1 MWKQMSPTELR
12 ALLAGGREALFADQ
26 EAAVRTTIAAVRS
39 EGDQALFRLTERF
52 DGVDLRA
59 SGLAVRPEEW
69 AFTLDPSYYESLQR
83 AIENIRSFHQGER
96 VDSWQTT
103 RPDGTVVGQRVMPI
117 QRAGIYV
124 PGGSAPLLT
133 CLLMTVIP
141 AQVAGVEEII
151 ICTPPDRQGRIDPHL
166 LAAAKACGV
175 TQVYKLGGAQAIA
188 AMAYGTETIPAVDLI
203 AGPGSP
209 WVMLAKKLV
218 TGQVGIDMLA
228 GPTEVVVVDD
238 GSEPVQWLAADLLSQ
253 AEHPNGMVIL
263 LTVAGPER
271 IAAVGAEMARQ
282 TALLERQETINASLA
297 QRGVAVAV
305 VDLTEAAE
313 LLNRVAPEHL
323 QLAVTDPWA
332 LLPSV
337 RNAGAVFLGRWT
349 PEAIGDYIAGPS
361 NVIPTEGTA
370 RYTGPV
376 SVSTFLK
383 RSSVVCY
390 SEAAFRADAP
400 HGARLAEAEQLQAH
414 RNSMAIRLIGGEP
427 Q

>member
-1 MWKQMSPTELR
+1 MDPAGLK
-12 ALLAGGREALFADQ
+12 ALLAGGREALFAEQ
-26 EAAVRTTIAAVRS
+26 EAAVKQTLVAVQS
-39 EGDQALFRLTERF
+39 EGDAALFRLTERF

-59 SGLAVRPEEW
+59 AGLAVRPEEW
-69 AFTLDPSYYESLQR
+69 ALDLDDAFYAALDR
-83 AIENIRSFHQGER
+83 AIANIRGFHADER
-96 VDSWQTT
+96 AQSWTAT
-103 RPDGTVVGQRVMPI
+103 RSNGTVVGQRVMPV

-141 AQVAGVEEII
+141 AQVAGVAEIVL
-151 ICTPPDRQGRIDPHL
+151 CTPPDKSGRIDPHL

-175 TQVYKLGGAQAIA
+175 SQVYKVGGAQAIA

-218 TGQVGIDMLA
+218 AGQVGIDMLA

-238 GSEPVQWLAADLLSQ
+238 GSEPVEWLAADLLSQ

-263 LTVAGPER
+263 LTLAGAER
-271 IAAVGAEMARQ
+271 IAAVEATMAQQ
-282 TALLERQETINASLA
+282 TALLERQETIQASLSE
-297 QRGVAVAV
+297 RGVAVAV
-305 VDLTEAAE
+305 TSLDEAAE

-323 QLAVTDPWA
+323 QLALTDPWA
-332 LLPSV
+332 FLPEV
-337 RNAGAVFLGRWT
+337 KNAGAVFLGRWT

-370 RYTGPV
+370 RYASPV
-376 SVSTFLK
+376 SVATFLK

-390 SEAAFRADAP
+390 TEAAYRADAP
-400 HGARLAEAEQLQAH
+400 HGVRLAEAEQLQAH
-414 RNSMAIRLIGGEP
+414 RNSLAIRLGGGEGR
-427 Q
+427 

>member
-1 MWKQMSPTELR
+1 MNPAELR
-12 ALLAGGREALFADQ
+12 ALLAGGREALFAEQ
-26 EAAVRTTIAAVRS
+26 EAAVRTTIGAVRS
-39 EGDQALFRLTERF
+39 EGDEALYRVTERF

-69 AFTLDPSYYESLQR
+69 DLTLDPSYYESMER

-96 VDSWQTT
+96 VESWTTT
-103 RPDGTVVGQRVMPI
+103 RPNGTVIGQRVMPV

-151 ICTPPDRQGRIDPHL
+151 ICTPPDKQGRIDPHL

-175 TQVYKLGGAQAIA
+175 SQVYKLGGAQAIA
-188 AMAYGTETIPAVDLI
+188 AMAYGTQTIPAVDLI

-218 TGQVGIDMLA
+218 AGQVGIDMLA

-238 GSEPVQWLAADLLSQ
+238 GSEPVEWLAADLLSQ

-263 LTVAGPER
+263 LTLAGSDR
-271 IAAVGAEMARQ
+271 LAAVEAEMARQ
-282 TALLERQETINASLA
+282 TARLERQETILASLTE
-297 QRGVAVAV
+297 RGVAVAV
-305 VDLTEAAE
+305 ASLTEAAE

-323 QLAVTDPWA
+323 QLALTEPWEF
-332 LLPSV
+332 LPSV

-370 RYTGPV
+370 RYASPV

-390 SEAAFRADAP
+390 SEAAYRSDAP
-400 HGARLAEAEQLQAH
+400 HGVRLATAEQLQAH
-414 RNSMAIRLIGGEP
+414 RNSLAIRLTGGESK
-427 Q
+427 

>member
-1 MWKQMSPTELR
+1 MNPAELR
-12 ALLAGGREALFADQ
+12 ALLAGGREALFAEQ
-26 EAAVRTTIAAVRS
+26 EAAVRSTIAAVRS
-39 EGDQALFRLTERF
+39 EGDAALFRLTERF

-59 SGLAVRPEEW
+59 AGGLAVRPEEW
-69 AFTLDPSYYESLQR
+69 DVTLDASFMESLQV
-83 AIENIRSFHQGER
+83 AIENIRTFHEGEK
-96 VDSWQTT
+96 VESWQTT
-103 RPDGTVVGQRVMPI
+103 RPNGTVIGQRVLPV

-141 AQVAGVEEII
+141 AQVAGVAEII
-151 ICTPPDRQGRIDPHL
+151 ICTPPDKQGRIDPHL

-175 TQVYKLGGAQAIA
+175 TRVFKLGGAQAIA
-188 AMAYGTETIPAVDLI
+188 AMAYGTETVPAVDLI

-218 TGQVGIDMLA
+218 AGQVGIDMLA

-238 GSEPVQWLAADLLSQ
+238 GSEPVEWLAADLLSQ

-263 LTVAGPER
+263 LTLAGADR
-271 IAAVGAEMARQ
+271 IAAVEAEMARQ
-282 TALLERQETINASLA
+282 TALLDRQETINASLT

-305 VDLTEAAE
+305 ASLAEAAD

-323 QLAVTDPWA
+323 QLALTDPWA
-332 LLPSV
+332 FLPQV
-337 RNAGAVFLGRWT
+337 RNAGAIFLGRWT

-390 SEAAFRADAP
+390 TEEAFREDAP
-400 HGARLAEAEQLQAH
+400 HGVRLAEAEQLQAH
-414 RNSMAIRLIGGEP
+414 RNAMAIRLTGGEAK
-427 Q
+427 

>member
-1 MWKQMSPTELR
+1 MNPAELR
-12 ALLAGGREALFADQ
+12 ALLAGGREALFAEQ
-26 EAAVRTTIAAVRS
+26 EAAVRATIAAVRS
-39 EGDQALFRLTERF
+39 EGDAALFRLTERF

-59 SGLAVRPEEW
+59 SGLAVQPEEW
-69 AFTLDPSYYESLQR
+69 NVSLDPSYYESLQR
-83 AIENIRSFHQGER
+83 AIDNIRSFHEGEK
-96 VDSWQTT
+96 VESWQTT
-103 RPDGTVVGQRVMPI
+103 RPNGTVVGQRVLPV

-151 ICTPPDRQGRIDPHL
+151 ICTPPDKQGRIDPHL

-175 TQVYKLGGAQAIA
+175 TRVFKLGGAQAIA

-209 WVMLAKKLV
+209 WVMLAKKMV
-218 TGQVGIDMLA
+218 AGQVGIDMLA

-238 GSEPVQWLAADLLSQ
+238 GSEPVEWLAADLLSQ
-253 AEHPNGMVIL
+253 AEHPNGMVVL
-263 LTVAGPER
+263 LTQAGTER
-271 IAAVGAEMARQ
+271 IAAVEAAMARQ
-282 TALLERQETINASLA
+282 TALLPRSETIEASLRE
-297 QRGVAVAV
+297 RGVAVACTAEESV
-305 VDLTEAAE
+305 E

-332 LLPSV
+332 LLPKV

-400 HGARLAEAEQLQAH
+400 HGVRLAEAEQLQAH
-414 RNSMAIRLIGGEP
+414 RNSMAIRLSGGETK
-427 Q
+427 

>member
-1 MWKQMSPTELR
+1 MNPAELR
-12 ALLAGGREALFADQ
+12 ALLAGGREALFAEQ
-26 EAAVRTTIAAVRS
+26 EAAVRSTIAAVRS
-39 EGDQALFRLTERF
+39 EGDAALFRLTERF

-59 SGLAVRPEEW
+59 AGGLAVRPEEW
-69 AFTLDPSYYESLQR
+69 DVTLDASFMESLQV
-83 AIENIRSFHQGER
+83 AIENIRTFHEGEK
-96 VDSWQTT
+96 VESWQTT
-103 RPDGTVVGQRVMPI
+103 RPNGTVIGQRVLPV

-141 AQVAGVEEII
+141 AQVAGVDEII
-151 ICTPPDRQGRIDPHL
+151 ICTPPDKQGRIDPHL

-175 TQVYKLGGAQAIA
+175 RRVYKLGGAQAIA
-188 AMAYGTETIPAVDLI
+188 AMAYGTETVPAVDLI

-218 TGQVGIDMLA
+218 AGQVGIDMLA

-238 GSEPVQWLAADLLSQ
+238 GSEPVEWLAADLLSQ

-263 LTVAGPER
+263 LTLAGTDR
-271 IAAVGAEMARQ
+271 IAAVEAEMAHQ
-282 TALLERQETINASLA
+282 IALLDRQETINASLT

-305 VDLTEAAE
+305 ASLAEAAE

-323 QLAVTDPWA
+323 QLALTDPWA
-332 LLPSV
+332 FLPQV
-337 RNAGAVFLGRWT
+337 RNAGAIFLGRWT

-390 SEAAFRADAP
+390 TEEAFREDAP
-400 HGARLAEAEQLQAH
+400 HGVRLAEAEQLQAH
-414 RNSMAIRLIGGEP
+414 RNAMAIRLTGGEAK
-427 Q
+427 